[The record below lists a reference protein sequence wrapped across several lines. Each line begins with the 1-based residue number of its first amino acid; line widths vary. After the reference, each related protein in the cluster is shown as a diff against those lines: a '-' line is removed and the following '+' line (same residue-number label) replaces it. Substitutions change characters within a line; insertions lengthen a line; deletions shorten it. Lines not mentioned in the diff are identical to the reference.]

1 MKQTVVILDKPGKKR
16 VRMDFDQKGE
26 KKELIAL
33 VLGRA
38 KGEYELEVIVD
49 HQRGRTFGRVMIR
62 GIAKNQANVKV
73 TGTIIIA
80 KKAQGADDF
89 LEMKLLLLD
98 DQSRAWAEPKLEI
111 EANDVKAS
119 HAATVGQV
127 DEEQKFYLQSRG
139 LNDKQAE
146 ELLVEGFLGQ
156 VIDKID
162 NVKIKRKVYDLSR

>member
-26 KKELIAL
+26 EKELIAL

-80 KKAQGADDF
+80 KKAQGVDDF
-89 LEMKLLLLD
+89 LEMKLLILD
-98 DQSRAWAEPKLEI
+98 DKSQAWAEPRLEI
-111 EANDVKAS
+111 KANEVKAS

-127 DEEQKFYLQSRG
+127 DEEQRFYLMSRG
-139 LNDKQAE
+139 LTEHGAE
-146 ELLVEGFLGQ
+146 QLLVKVFLGQ
-156 VIDKID
+156 VINKITD
-162 NVKIKRKVYDLSR
+162 VKMKRKVYAKSQ

>member
-1 MKQTVVILDKPGKKR
+1 MKQTIVILDKPGKKK
-16 VRMDFDQKGE
+16 VKMDFNRVGE
-26 KKELIAL
+26 EKELIGL
-33 VLGRA
+33 VLGRE

-49 HQRGRTFGRVMIR
+49 HLKGKTFGRVMIR
-62 GIAKNQANVKV
+62 GIAKNQADIKV

-80 KKAQGADDF
+80 KKAQGVDDF

-127 DEEQKFYLQSRG
+127 DKEQKFYLQSRG